1 LWKVS
6 SRVIHIAELLR
17 KIPVVEAIFLQ
28 RIDVEPLNP
37 FSGYF
42 KLRASIKSEK
52 MIDIY
57 ERLVNGITVK
67 YAYVLLIGKK
77 AVMRYNNAPHHRQ
90 IATFPHHKH
99 VKNQVK
105 PLYEPSIEA
114 FIKEVK
120 EILETIK

>member
-1 LWKVS
+1 
-6 SRVIHIAELLR
+6 
-17 KIPVVEAIFLQ
+17 
-28 RIDVEPLNP
+28 
-37 FSGYF
+37 
-42 KLRASIKSEK
+42 
-52 MIDIY
+52 M
-57 ERLVNGITVK
+57 
-67 YAYVLLIGKK
+67 LLIGKK

>member
-1 LWKVS
+1 
-6 SRVIHIAELLR
+6 
-17 KIPVVEAIFLQ
+17 
-28 RIDVEPLNP
+28 
-37 FSGYF
+37 
-42 KLRASIKSEK
+42 
-52 MIDIY
+52 M
-57 ERLVNGITVK
+57 
-67 YAYVLLIGKK
+67 LLIGKK

-90 IATFPHHKH
+90 IATFPQHKH